1 MNDSSDKPTTSDIP
15 PRGEISPQAAREF
28 DTAQMDL
35 RGVLDPRDL
44 RIDPA
49 HLFIETTQQ
58 TRMAIAISDP
68 HESDCPIVYVNQA
81 FLDLT
86 GYAREEVL
94 GRNCRFLQGPATDRA
109 SVVKLRDGIA
119 AGRYT
124 VVDLLNYKKD
134 GTPFWNAVHVGPI
147 YDQQGALAY
156 YYGSQWDITEL
167 MGERQNTAMQA
178 LVARELKH
186 RTDNIF
192 SVINAIVGLTAR
204 RENDVRAYAEK
215 LSERLAALAAAHKVT
230 LPEADGNEGAEL
242 GALVDAVMKP
252 YRNRFPDRVT
262 MEGPEVALE
271 SRMVTALG
279 LALHELATNA
289 IKYGALS
296 VAAGRVSI
304 RWQCQ
309 GRDLRLQW
317 RELGGP
323 SLEPSADV
331 GKGTGT
337 LLVDG
342 MLASFGGKVT
352 RSFAATGLGVTIAL
366 QLPA

>member
-1 MNDSSDKPTTSDIP
+1 MNDSSDRPIP
-15 PRGEISPQAAREF
+15 PRGEISPQAAREL

-35 RGVLDPRDL
+35 RGVVDPRDL

-49 HLFIETTQQ
+49 HLFLETTQQ

-68 HESDCPIVYVNQA
+68 HEPDCPIVYVNQA

-86 GYAREEVL
+86 GYRREEVL

-109 SVVKLRDGIA
+109 SVNRLSEGIS

-124 VVDLLNYKKD
+124 VVDLLNYRKD

-156 YYGSQWDITEL
+156 YYGSQWDITDL
-167 MGERQNTAMQA
+167 VGERQKAATQA
-178 LVARELKH
+178 LLARELKH

-204 RENDVRAYAEK
+204 RETDVGAYAAK
-215 LSERLAALAAAHKVT
+215 LSERLSALAAAHRVT
-230 LPEADGNEGAEL
+230 IPGIGGQEAAEL
-242 GALVDAVMKP
+242 GELVAAVMKP
-252 YRNRFPDRVT
+252 YRNRFEDRVLA
-262 MEGPEVALE
+262 EGPKVALE
-271 SRMVTALG
+271 PRIVTALG
-279 LALHELATNA
+279 LTLHELATNA

-296 VAAGRVSI
+296 LADGRVAIS
-304 RWQCQ
+304 WESD
-309 GRDLRLQW
+309 GTALRLAW
-317 RELGGP
+317 REEGGP
-323 SLEPSADV
+323 VLDPAAEI

-337 LLVDG
+337 LLIDG
-342 MLASFGGKVT
+342 MLASFGGKVS
-352 RSFAATGLGVTIAL
+352 RDFAAGGLVIVIEL
-366 QLPA
+366 ELPA